1 MTRGLGYYTETKADD
16 LSLLN
21 EAPFDEVVREFET
34 QMAQNNRVFLLGA
47 GCSRCADLPMMKE
60 LTEKVLG
67 AETLSDST
75 KHILAYLKT
84 QYDGGH
90 GTTIEDYMSDIVDVV
105 AIAARRRDCGAKD
118 EKVSFDGE
126 KYDVKDLEAVLNEI
140 KRVMV
145 EFLEANV
152 DLAAHREFVRAV
164 CSLRMGKMESDD
176 RVDYFVL
183 NYDTLIEDA
192 LALECLAYVD
202 GFAGG
207 AVGWWD
213 PRTYGARGIAARVF
227 KVHGSID
234 WRLLG
239 NDPLPRRMRGRSL
252 LGSIESEVRERVMIW
267 PAATKYRET
276 QRDPYAQILELMRS
290 SLNPRNSQEA
300 ILTICGYRF
309 ADMHINAEIDR
320 ALHESGKRLNI
331 LVFTEEDEP
340 KQWLKRWFE
349 DKEVN
354 MQVRIHA
361 KKGFFHGD
369 KVHKSNEDLV
379 WWKFENIV
387 RLLGGEK

>member
-1 MTRGLGYYTETKADD
+1 MVEQRREADD

-21 EAPFDEVVREFET
+21 EAPFDEIVREFET

-47 GCSRCADLPMMKE
+47 GCSRCADLPLMKG
-60 LTEKVLG
+60 LTEMVFT
-67 AETLSDST
+67 AERLSDST
-75 KHILAYLKT
+75 KHVLTYLKT
-84 QYDGGH
+84 QYEGGH
-90 GTTIEDYMSDIVDVV
+90 GTTIEDYMSDIVDVL

-126 KYDVKDLEAVLNEI
+126 KYGVEDLENVLNEI

-145 EFLEANV
+145 EFLETNV
-152 DLAAHREFVRAV
+152 DLATHRAFVRAV
-164 CSLRMGKMESDD
+164 CSLRMGKMENDD

-207 AVGWWD
+207 AVGWWN
-213 PRTYGARGIAARVF
+213 PRTYATRGMAARVF

-252 LGSIESEVRERVMIW
+252 LESIETEVRERVMIW

-276 QRDPYAQILELMRS
+276 QRDPYAQILELIRS
-290 SLNPRNSQEA
+290 SLNPRDGREA

-309 ADMHINAEIDR
+309 ADMHINSEIDR
-320 ALHESGKRLNI
+320 ALHESARRLNV

-340 KQWLKRWFE
+340 RQWLKRWFE

-354 MQVRIHA
+354 KQVRIHA

-369 KVHKSNEDLV
+369 KVHKSNDDLV